1 MYLVRIRYNLRMEK
15 LTKIIA
21 TIGPSC
27 DSEEMIESFIKS
39 GVNIFRFN
47 FKHNVVE
54 WHEERIKRVQSIAS
68 RLEKPVGVL
77 VDLQGPEIRIN
88 IPESLG
94 GQLEIARGEELFI
107 DTEDRPEHPKR
118 ITITHPEVMR
128 HLSPGQKVVIDDG
141 SFVFYVEEVGEQII
155 LRSESEGLITDRKS
169 MNIPGAEF
177 PFPVLIDRDYE
188 GLKMAA
194 KHQIAYIALSFV
206 RSGQDLKILRQEM
219 EKNGIEQASI
229 VSKVEAQKA
238 LDNLDDIIDES
249 DVIMVARGD
258 LGVELPKEQV
268 PYYQKIIIKKAVE
281 HGVPVITATQMLQS
295 MMTLPYPTRAEISD
309 VANAAYDFTDAI
321 MLSGE
326 TALGQYSLEAV
337 TTMAQTVSF
346 NETQF
351 PIDTRTKFSYEMED
365 QSSMICNSAY
375 ALYLQL
381 IERQEEFAGFVIFT
395 QTGRTARLLS
405 RYRPEVPIYTFAP
418 DSLVRDRLSVNYGVL
433 SFERP
438 TPQNQQV
445 TNDEIIK
452 ALTVLK
458 DGFYIQEKQKVI
470 VLHGDVWAQIGGT
483 STIKI
488 LQV

>member
-1 MYLVRIRYNLRMEK
+1 MEK

-27 DSEEMIESFIKS
+27 ESEEMIESFIKT

-47 FKHNVVE
+47 FKHNTVE
-54 WHEERIKRVQSIAS
+54 WHQERIKRVQSVAS

-88 IPESLG
+88 LPESLG
-94 GQLEIARGEELFI
+94 GELHVGRGDQVFI
-107 DTEDRPEHPKR
+107 DTTDVPEHER
-118 ITITHPEVMR
+118 RLMITHPEVLK
-128 HLSPGQKVVIDDG
+128 HLSPGQKVVVDDG
-141 SFVFYVEEVGEQII
+141 AFVFFVEQVGEQVI
-155 LRSESEGLITDRKS
+155 LKSESEGVITDRKS
-169 MNIPGAEF
+169 MNIPGADF

-194 KHQIAYIALSFV
+194 QLHVSYIALSFV
-206 RSGQDLKILRQEM
+206 RSAQDLKILRQEM
-219 EKNGIEQASI
+219 EKHGVTNASI
-229 VSKVEAQKA
+229 VSKIEAQKA
-238 LDNLDDIIDES
+238 LDNLDEVLDHS
-249 DVIMVARGD
+249 DVVMVARGD

-268 PYYQKIIIKKAVE
+268 PYYQKIIIKKSVE
-281 HGVPVITATQMLQS
+281 QGIPVITATQMLQS

-326 TALGQYSLEAV
+326 TALGQYPVEAV
-337 TTMAQTVSF
+337 TTMTQTVSF

-351 PIDTRTKFSYEMED
+351 PIDTRSKFTYEMDD

-381 IERQEEFAGFVIFT
+381 LDRKEEFAGFVVFT

-418 DSLVRDRLSVNYGVL
+418 DHVVRDQLAVNFGVL

-438 TPQNQQV
+438 TPEQRQV
-445 TNDEIIK
+445 TNEEIGK
-452 ALTVLK
+452 VLAFLK
-458 DGFYIQEKQKVI
+458 DSFYVQEGQKVI
-470 VLHGDVWAQIGGT
+470 VLHGDVWAQVGGT

-488 LQV
+488 LQI